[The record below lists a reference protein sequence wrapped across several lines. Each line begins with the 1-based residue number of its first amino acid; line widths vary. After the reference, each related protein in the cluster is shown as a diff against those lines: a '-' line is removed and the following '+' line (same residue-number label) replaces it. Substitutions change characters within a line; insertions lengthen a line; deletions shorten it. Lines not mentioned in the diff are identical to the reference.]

1 MVDKLD
7 YFLQNSRTITMVA
20 NDCLN
25 VLLIDY
31 VNEV

>member
-20 NDCLN
+20 NDSLN